1 MPNGVSEVPVSMA
14 DRSIF
19 WLLPLA
25 GVIFVIV
32 LIDMIRK
39 RRLLE
44 THALLWILT
53 SIVVA
58 VSPLFLPLLNDLA
71 YAVGIFYP
79 PALYLLIAIFFLM
92 ANTLRNTLDISR
104 LTEQNRRLTQ
114 EVAILRN
121 EIERPSVAGSGGG
134 SLPAGRATPPSGPPP
149 GP

>member
-19 WLLPLA
+19 WMIPLA
-25 GVIFVIV
+25 GFLFVIV

-121 EIERPSVAGSGGG
+121 EIERPSSVESGGTTT
-134 SLPAGRATPPSGPPP
+134 AGRAASLPGPPP

>member
-1 MPNGVSEVPVSMA
+1 MPGGIPVGDVSTA
-14 DRSIF
+14 GRSIF
-19 WLLPLA
+19 WLIPLA
-25 GVIFVIV
+25 GFFFV
-32 LIDMIRK
+32 LILIDLIRK

-53 SIVVA
+53 FIVVA
-58 VSPLFLPLLNDLA
+58 VSPFFLPLLNDLA

-114 EVAILRN
+114 DLSILRN
-121 EIERPSVAGSGGG
+121 QVER
-134 SLPAGRATPPSGPPP
+134 TQDDP
-149 GP
+149 GVSPRP

>member
-1 MPNGVSEVPVSMA
+1 MPPGVSEVPVSMA
-14 DRSIF
+14 GRSIF
-19 WLLPLA
+19 WMLPLA
-25 GVIFVIV
+25 GFIFVIV

-121 EIERPSVAGSGGG
+121 EIEQPAA
-134 SLPAGRATPPSGPPP
+134 AGRARSGDTPRIPDAPRA
-149 GP
+149 

>member
-1 MPNGVSEVPVSMA
+1 MSPVPGEAAVPVSMA
-14 DRSIF
+14 GRSIF
-19 WLLPLA
+19 WLIPLA
-25 GVIFVIV
+25 GFVFVLV

-71 YAVGIFYP
+71 YAVGIYYP

-121 EIERPSVAGSGGG
+121 QVERPDGAAAPTRGD
-134 SLPAGRATPPSGPPP
+134 PAGP
-149 GP
+149 

>member
-1 MPNGVSEVPVSMA
+1 MSMPGGIPVGDVSTA
-14 DRSIF
+14 GRSIF
-19 WLLPLA
+19 WLIPLA
-25 GVIFVIV
+25 GFFFVLV
-32 LIDMIRK
+32 LIDLIRK

-53 SIVVA
+53 FIVVA
-58 VSPLFLPLLNDLA
+58 VSPFFLPLLNDLA

-114 EVAILRN
+114 ELSILRN
-121 EIERPSVAGSGGG
+121 QVERTQDDSGV
-134 SLPAGRATPPSGPPP
+134 SPRP
-149 GP
+149 

>member
-1 MPNGVSEVPVSMA
+1 MTGA
-14 DRSIF
+14 RLIL
-19 WLLPLA
+19 WLIPLA
-25 GVIFVIV
+25 ALFYLVVVID
-32 LIDMIRK
+32 LIRK

-53 SIVVA
+53 FIVVA
-58 VSPLFLPLLNDLA
+58 ASPFLIPLLDVVA
-71 YAVGIFYP
+71 YAIGITYP

-121 EIERPSVAGSGGG
+121 QVERP
-134 SLPAGRATPPSGPPP
+134 ATATERESA
-149 GP
+149 